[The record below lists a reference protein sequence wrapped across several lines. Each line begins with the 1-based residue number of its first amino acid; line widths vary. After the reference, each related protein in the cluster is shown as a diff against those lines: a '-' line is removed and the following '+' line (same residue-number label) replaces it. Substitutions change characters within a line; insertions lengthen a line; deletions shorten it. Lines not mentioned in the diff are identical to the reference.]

1 VLALLQY
8 SCRRRTC
15 AQAIA
20 LLVLFVC
27 TAEPPDANLP
37 EGWAMAKD
45 PSGKP
50 YYWHKATQKTQ
61 WDKPMA

>member
-8 SCRRRTC
+8 NCCHRAC
-15 AQAIA
+15 AHAVA
-20 LLVLFVC
+20 VLVLLFRA
-27 TAEPPDANLP
+27 AEPPDANLP
-37 EGWAMAKD
+37 DGWAMAKD

-61 WDKPMA
+61 WDKPTA